1 MVGMGLG
8 TGLEVKKIWQ
18 RGASR
23 AANLRNRG
31 MAAQPCFLN
40 APNQLYAHL
49 GAQERCSAIYY
60 DHKHDTPLMGCA

>member
-31 MAAQPCFLN
+31 MAAEPCFLN
-40 APNQLYAHL
+40 APNQLYVHSKDVHEVRVL
-49 GAQERCSAIYY
+49 NIHTIE
-60 DHKHDTPLMGCA
+60 